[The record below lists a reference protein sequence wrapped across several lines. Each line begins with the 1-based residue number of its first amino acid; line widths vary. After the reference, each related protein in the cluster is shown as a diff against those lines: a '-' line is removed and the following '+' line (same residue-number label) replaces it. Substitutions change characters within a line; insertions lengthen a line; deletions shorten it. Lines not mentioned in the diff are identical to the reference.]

1 MHWHLTWAG
10 AVWPGFGSMRP
21 GWPCAGC
28 ELPSRMGEGMI
39 WVLFEFLIKPGTAP
53 GVAMCCSS
61 RKPVPGV
68 CLFLSSAEVPGLRSF
83 SRRHQRVRW
92 QDESDIVV

>member
-1 MHWHLTWAG
+1 
-10 AVWPGFGSMRP
+10 
-21 GWPCAGC
+21 
-28 ELPSRMGEGMI
+28 MI